1 MPKILQSA
9 ELCVTLQLQKI
20 KKKMKKFLLIAP
32 LVLFA
37 IVSLTATSCRF
48 AASYHDGDTVAA
60 SVFEPEDTSAAA
72 VHRRVAQRSV
82 QTMVKDS
89 VGMYYVGTGSTR
101 QFLQLVS
108 YPSKRDTL
116 VYGKTRHVK
125 VKGSADFNNVVRV
138 RFYVLNGKDSLV
150 SYVEQVDFLKVKE

>member
-1 MPKILQSA
+1 
-9 ELCVTLQLQKI
+9 
-20 KKKMKKFLLIAP
+20 MKKLI
-32 LVLFA
+32 LVLPA
-37 IVSLTATSCRF
+37 MLLAVALGMTTSCHF
-48 AASYHDGDTVAA
+48 AQQYHDGDTVAA

-72 VHRRVAQRSV
+72 VHKRDTVNKAQAV
-82 QTMVKDS
+82 VVDS
-89 VGMYYVGTGSTR
+89 VGMYYVGTGSTK

-138 RFYVLNGKDSLV
+138 KFYLLNGKDSLV
-150 SYVEQVDFLKVKE
+150 SAVEQVAVNL